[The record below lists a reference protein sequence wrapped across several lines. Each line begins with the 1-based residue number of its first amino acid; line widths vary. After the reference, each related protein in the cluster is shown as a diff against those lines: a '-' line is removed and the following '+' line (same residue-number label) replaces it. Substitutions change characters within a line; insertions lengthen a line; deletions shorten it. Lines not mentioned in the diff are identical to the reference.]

1 MSNRVNVFLVSFQIY
16 EGLASSGEP
25 AEKSRLKGLALI
37 SYRRSVEL
45 DLSQTDLLIKIGEL
59 MLNLPIEE
67 HGKARLVLSLIM
79 SNHNNNAKIVL
90 YYTKLL
96 TNMLS

>member
-1 MSNRVNVFLVSFQIY
+1 MLIHTLVNLNVEPNFLVSFQIY

-45 DLSQTDLLIKIGEL
+45 DLSQTDLLLKIGEL

-67 HGKARLVLSLIM
+67 HGKARSDLPLVFYDS
-79 SNHNNNAKIVL
+79 S
-90 YYTKLL
+90 
-96 TNMLS
+96 

>member
-79 SNHNNNAKIVL
+79 SCNIKNAEIVVNDIIL
-90 YYTKLL
+90 
-96 TNMLS
+96 